1 VRIAA
6 WIARGDPLTMDG
18 TVDKLVFAGLL
29 CLATT
34 VAVAG
39 PPPAAGPSAPHRP
52 GFMLYLSSAMGG
64 GGGVM
69 KPTFGLRVEQVHMS
83 NNSGSPDAPDPMQ
96 HRELLNWA
104 MHGQSDVRV
113 EFGQRAAWSV
123 TRGEFGGVRAM
134 NRAAMAFGF
143 HGTAARTANPS
154 ESRPFALTASSSPV
168 SRDVYR
174 ESSTVRE
181 IAASA
186 VATFKSAHLS
196 PLLRHT
202 PANERPTSM
211 RSSYAAA
218 N

>member
-1 VRIAA
+1 MRIVG
-6 WIARGDPLTMDG
+6 WTARGDPLTMDG
-18 TVDKLVFAGLL
+18 TVNTLVFAGVL

-69 KPTFGLRVEQVHMS
+69 KPTFGLRVEQVHMT
-83 NNSGSPDAPDPMQ
+83 NNSGSPDAPDPVQ

-104 MHGQSDVRV
+104 MHGPSDVRV
-113 EFGQRAAWSV
+113 EFGQRATWNV

-134 NRAAMAFGF
+134 NRAAMAFAF
-143 HGTAARTANPS
+143 HGAAARTASQS
-154 ESRPFALTASSSPV
+154 ESRPFALAASSSAV
-168 SRDVYR
+168 SRDAYR
-174 ESSTVRE
+174 EPSTVRD

-186 VATFKSAHLS
+186 VATFKSARLN
-196 PLLRHT
+196 PLQRHT
-202 PANERPTSM
+202 AANERPASM